1 MQVYYFNMMTGAT
14 TWSVED
20 IPPTPA
26 APSPFLPDMGLEELQ
41 RMLREQ
47 EQKVSILKRGLVVG
61 DRPSSSGGRVVDP
74 DYEAGREA
82 GEKVGEE
89 EKSRKKVRVSED
101 SESDVSIAETSGE
114 TTKDADL
121 VQEGGGEV
129 KEKQGQ
135 GQRRVCKFSSDEE
148 EDVSE

>member
-1 MQVYYFNMMTGAT
+1 MQVYYFNMVTGAT

-26 APSPFLPDMGLEELQ
+26 APSPCLPDLGLEELQ

-61 DRPSSSGGRVVDP
+61 DRPSTSRGGVV

-82 GEKVGEE
+82 GEKKEAVGEE
-89 EKSRKKVRVSED
+89 DMPRKKVRLSED
-101 SESDVSIAETSGE
+101 SEGDVSIAETSGE
-114 TTKDADL
+114 TTKDAEV

-129 KEKQGQ
+129 KEKQ

>member
-1 MQVYYFNMMTGAT
+1 MQVYYFNMVTGAT

-26 APSPFLPDMGLEELQ
+26 APSPGLPDLGLEELQ

-61 DRPSSSGGRVVDP
+61 DRPSSSGGGVEDL

-82 GEKVGEE
+82 GDKVGEE
-89 EKSRKKVRVSED
+89 DMSRKKVRVSED
-101 SESDVSIAETSGE
+101 SEGDVSIAETSGE
-114 TTKDADL
+114 TTKDAEV

-129 KEKQGQ
+129 KEKQ

-148 EDVSE
+148 EDESE